1 MEKKFIILV
10 ILVVVVAGA
19 WMFLAGKSGTEGVEQ
34 VETASSTTEASGK
47 QVIEIFAKGGYS
59 PRQVKA
65 RAGEESVLRVKTQNT
80 FDCSTA
86 LVIPSLSYQAQLKPT
101 GIVDIPLPAQEP
113 GSKLVG
119 LCSMGMYSF
128 EVTFQ

>member
-1 MEKKFIILV
+1 MEKKAILI
-10 ILVVVVAGA
+10 ILVVV
-19 WMFLAGKSGTEGVEQ
+19 LAVGVWLFASGKGNTEGGVVEQ
-34 VETASSTTEASGK
+34 VESSASETTGK
-47 QVIEIFAKGGYS
+47 QIIDIFAKGGYS

-86 LVIPSLSYQAQLKPT
+86 LVIPTLSYQAQLRPT